1 MAANITTR
9 INDSLKS
16 LFNIDDIIYQALIC
30 DYTGSIPDTISKP
43 SDIDIGAMASM
54 IEYLRLLSLSLS
66 KQIYMDQSSGEFL
79 TFILD
84 EYMQVPRLTGET
96 DSVWASRAK
105 SVLFQPKVSRAALI
119 SLLRPYSSDE
129 PVIINEASNAM
140 YADCSFADRYSA
152 YSTTVDGSK
161 FSVYPAIAETF
172 NNILFSIIIKLTKTK
187 PEDYSSVTD
196 LLEKSIA
203 SGIYYTIQIIE

>member
-9 INDSLKS
+9 INDALKD

-54 IEYLRLLSLSLS
+54 IEYMRLLSLSLS

-79 TFILD
+79 SFILD
-84 EYMQVPRLTGET
+84 EYMQLPRLTGET
-96 DSVWASRAK
+96 DEVWATRAK
-105 SVLFQPKVSRAALI
+105 KILFQPKVSRAALI
-119 SLLRPYSSDE
+119 SLLRPYSTEE

-140 YADCSFADRYSA
+140 YSDCSFADRYSA
-152 YSTTVDGSK
+152 FTTTTGGKKMV
-161 FSVYPAIAETF
+161 VYPANSETY
-172 NNILFSIIIKLTKTK
+172 NNIMFSIIIKLTKTN
-187 PEDYSSVTD
+187 PDDYASVTD

-203 SGIYYTIQIIE
+203 SGIYYTIQVTE